1 MPKGA
6 AYPFPSTVE
15 IVIGFLSVP
24 VMLTGGAILIIG
36 IANAFRGR
44 DRWMWLLS
52 CVMCLPL
59 CIYFGNGIISQNNRN
74 KSRSWPQLG
83 MFLRDRLLEYHEAYP
98 ERFNYLGEDEEVEVK
113 GFGDYVNTK
122 RSEINPM
129 LQSYVRVRTG
139 KVLDPWGEPVRYG
152 LDWNHNG
159 YITIAGRNV
168 ITDHVS
174 PPRLD
179 YHLALV
185 VILGHPDYGN
195 GVGPQVAKK

>member
-15 IVIGFLSVP
+15 IVIGYLYVP
-24 VMLTGGAILIIG
+24 VMLTGGAILISG
-36 IANAFRGR
+36 IVNVFRGR
-44 DRWMWLLS
+44 DRWMWILS

-59 CIYFGNGIISQNNRN
+59 CTSFGMGIISQNNRK
-74 KSRSWPQLG
+74 KSSSWPQIG

-98 ERFNYLGEDEEVEVK
+98 ERFHYLGEDEEVEVN

-122 RSEINPM
+122 KSEINPM

-139 KVLDPWGEPVRYG
+139 RVLDPWGEPVRYG
-152 LDWNHNG
+152 LDRNHNG
-159 YITIAGRNV
+159 YISIAGRNV
-168 ITDHVS
+168 DTDYVS

-179 YHLALV
+179 YHVALV

-195 GVGPQVAKK
+195 NIGPQVAKK